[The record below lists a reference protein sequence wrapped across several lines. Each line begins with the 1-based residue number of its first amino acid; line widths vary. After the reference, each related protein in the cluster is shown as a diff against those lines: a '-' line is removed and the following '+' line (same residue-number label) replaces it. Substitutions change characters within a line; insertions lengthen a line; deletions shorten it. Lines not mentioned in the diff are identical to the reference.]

1 MNTIRKNSQG
11 YGYRYS
17 DLSEIHRFLEE
28 SGERYYQ
35 EVKVIGGHDYIVTIC
50 LDASGKELRRCRGC
64 RIPQA
69 TLAGKANEA
78 QQYGSGLT
86 YARRYSLL
94 LAYGLCTA
102 DDGKAFD
109 RPRARDKSTQVNP
122 EPNKTEPVKH
132 TLDRTQAV
140 NRISQLVNSGKLAL
154 EEVQATVRKYGVAKM
169 NELSD
174 DAFAECVATLTKS
187 A

>member
-64 RIPQA
+64 RIPQT

-94 LAYGLCTA
+94 LAYGLCTT

-109 RPRARDKSTQVNP
+109 RPKARDKSMQVKP
-122 EPNKTEPVKH
+122 EPKKTEPTSH
-132 TLDRTQAV
+132 TLDRTEAV
-140 NRISQLVNSGKLAL
+140 NRISLLINSGRISL
-154 EEVQATVRKYGVAKM
+154 EEVQNEVRKHGYQKM
-169 NELSD
+169 QDMPN
-174 DAFAECVATLTKS
+174 DAFSACVRTLTMRG
-187 A
+187 

>member
-17 DLSEIHRFLEE
+17 DLSEIHRYLETT
-28 SGERYYQ
+28 GERYYQ
-35 EVKVIGGHDYIVTIC
+35 EVETIDGHDYIITVCT
-50 LDASGKELRRCRGC
+50 DASGKQVRRCRGC

-102 DDGKAFD
+102 DDDVKGSE
-109 RPRARDKSTQVNP
+109 RPKARDKCVQAKP
-122 EPNKTEPVKH
+122 KQTEPWNH
-132 TLDRTQAV
+132 TLDRTEAV
-140 NRISQLVNSGKLAL
+140 NGISLLINSGKLSL
-154 EEVQATVRKYGVAKM
+154 EEVQAAVRKYGASKM
-169 NELSD
+169 NELTD
-174 DAFAECVATLTKS
+174 EAFVECVATLTKS